1 MKKTITKVS
10 IYCSLFLS
18 LAGSANAQMDS
29 STEFKPS
36 GRLWGYAFSD
46 FAYKGTAD
54 NIGTAAAPVSR
65 GGSNQYTGMPANANT
80 FQFRRI
86 YLGYNYDISPKFSA
100 EFLLAMEDDFGSNT
114 GVGSITQS
122 APGGVGSA
130 GDLTAGGKFAPY
142 VKYGDIKWK
151 NIFRNSDLKIG
162 SQATPSFAK
171 TDRNEQTAEE
181 VWGYRAIERTVSD
194 IRRTPSFDMGASLQ
208 GWFDKDGKYGYMLMV
223 GNGQSAKPGTSIDK
237 WFYGDVYAKFF
248 NKRLIVDLYAD
259 YQRLNN
265 WGVWV
270 QGPTLGVESING
282 PLYQSRNMTKLFV
295 AWNTNKLTVG
305 FEGFQNVE
313 LSGLTVVETDKNTY
327 YKTFSAMAYSFYV
340 RGRIVSAP
348 NGDPRLNFFARYD
361 NYDPSGNLSTIVN
374 AATTSTVKVSS
385 GVSNYDPY
393 TKEQFVTFGIDY
405 MPVKNVHIMPNVWL
419 NTYNSS
425 LSQTGTNAAG
435 LAYTKIGTNE
445 VTGIKGTDAVYRI
458 TLYYIYNPKQ
468 GTTKY

>member
-1 MKKTITKVS
+1 MKRSITKMS

-18 LAGSANAQMDS
+18 LAVSAKAQTDS

-54 NIGTAAAPVSR
+54 NIGTAASPVSR

-100 EFLLAMEDDFGSNT
+100 EFLLAMEDDFNGA
-114 GVGSITQS
+114 SITQG
-122 APGGVGSA
+122 PA
-130 GDLTAGGKFAPY
+130 GTSIGDVTQGGKFAPY

-151 NIFRNSDLKIG
+151 NIFKNSDLKIG

-181 VWGYRAIERTVSD
+181 VWGYRAVERTVAD

-208 GWFDKDGKYGYMLMV
+208 GWFDKTGNFGYMIMA

-237 WFYGDVYAKFF
+237 WFYGDLYAKFF
-248 NKRLIVDLYAD
+248 KKRLIIDLYAD

-265 WGVWV
+265 WGTWV
-270 QGPTLGVESING
+270 PGPTSGVESANG
-282 PLYQSRNMTKLFV
+282 PEYQSRNMTKLFV

-313 LSGLTVVETDKNTY
+313 LSGLKVAETNNNTF
-327 YKTFSAMAYSFYV
+327 YKTFSAMAFSFYV
-340 RGRIVSAP
+340 RGRILSAP

-361 NYDPSGNLSTIVN
+361 NYDPSGNLSTVVN
-374 AATTSTVKVSS
+374 EATTKTVTVNS

-405 MPVKNVHIMPNVWL
+405 MPVRNVHIIPNVWL
-419 NTYNSS
+419 NTYTSS
-425 LSQTGTNAAG
+425 LSATGSNDASTP
-435 LAYTKIGTNE
+435 LAYTKIGGSE
-445 VTGIKGTDAVYRI
+445 VNGIKGTDAVYRI